1 MELVYRFPFKCNITL
16 LVGFGRGSDQWE
28 GTILVE
34 QVDCPSFVSNLV
46 PTSSPLFVGLL
57 LQIPV
62 YPSSPFAALHSLYL
76 CIWVS
81 NCWNL
86 WQGFGWKREFLPSV
100 ICVFLPGEP
109 LCGIEEKDRIVKMCH
124 KRITVIGI
132 IDIYFRAF
140 RQIYFALFV
149 LETNVDTSSLTK
161 YWLQEYCFS

>member
-1 MELVYRFPFKCNITL
+1 MALSPSKNLPNFKTGGGAVRFELGNYIDYENNLCPDGSNVHSKNMELVYRFPFKCDITL

-28 GTILVE
+28 GTIFVE

-86 WQGFGWKREFLPSV
+86 WQGFGWKKEFLPSV
-100 ICVFLPGEP
+100 ICVFLPGEH
-109 LCGIEEKDRIVKMCH
+109 V
-124 KRITVIGI
+124 V
-132 IDIYFRAF
+132 
-140 RQIYFALFV
+140 V
-149 LETNVDTSSLTK
+149 
-161 YWLQEYCFS
+161 